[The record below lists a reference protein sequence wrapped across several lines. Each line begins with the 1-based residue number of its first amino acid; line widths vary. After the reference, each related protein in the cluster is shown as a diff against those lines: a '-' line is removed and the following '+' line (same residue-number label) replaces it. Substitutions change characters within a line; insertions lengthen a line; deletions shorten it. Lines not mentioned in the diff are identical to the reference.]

1 MQMTEL
7 TKNKN
12 EKVILDTLRI
22 ANSALKLKNLK
33 LNSLLEITNAI
44 NNNFSKEQLL
54 KIFEFVLRSQLN
66 IGKMAFYTC
75 DDEWHCS
82 LRYGLDM
89 RFEEDESAKQILLFK
104 EVTELDEDRH
114 SCLDKFEVVIPVF
127 HKSKPLAFLLL
138 GDIREDL
145 IDNTQTRHIPFIQ
158 TLANIITVAIENK
171 KLAKDNLRQAAVR
184 KELEL
189 ASEMQAMLFPNA
201 LPKDDKIEIAA
212 YYQPHQE
219 IGGDYYDF
227 VKLNDNEVA
236 LCMADVSGKGVSAA
250 LLMANF
256 QANIRALFY
265 HSSSL
270 PEIITELNKRVNA
283 SAKGEKFITLF
294 LAKYNFIT
302 RVMTYINAGQNP
314 PLFLYDNTVS
324 QLSVGCP
331 GLGMLEEIRS
341 IKEGIINVPTGAS
354 LICYTDG
361 VTELENEESKEF
373 GLSKLELI
381 LVEKQNSSMKDLN
394 DYVVT
399 KLKKHKGSRGYVD
412 DIALLS
418 CRFL

>member
-66 IGKMAFYTC
+66 IGKMAYYTC
-75 DDEWHCS
+75 EDEWQCS
-82 LRYGLDM
+82 LRYGLDL
-89 RFEEDESAKQILLFK
+89 RFDEDEVANNILEFK
-104 EVTELDEDRH
+104 DVTELDGERH
-114 SCLDKFEVVIPVF
+114 PCLDKFEVVIPVL
-127 HKSKPLAFLLL
+127 HKSRPLAFLLL

-145 IDNTQTRHIPFIQ
+145 IDNTQTRHIPFVQ

-171 KLAKDNLRQAAVR
+171 KLAKENLRQAAVK

-294 LAKYNFIT
+294 LAKYNFVT

-341 IKEGIINVPTGAS
+341 IKEGIINVPAS
-354 LICYTDG
+354 AALVCYTDG
-361 VTELENEESKEF
+361 VTELENEDGKEF

-381 LVEKQNSSMKDLN
+381 LVEKQNATMRDLN
-394 DYVVT
+394 DYIVT
-399 KLKKHKGSRGYVD
+399 KLRKHKGRRGYVD

>member
-1 MQMTEL
+1 MTEL

-66 IGKMAFYTC
+66 IGRMAFYTC
-75 DDEWHCS
+75 DEEWRCS

-89 RFEEDESAKQILLFK
+89 RFDEDEAAKQILVFK
-104 EVTELDEDRH
+104 EVKELDEERH
-114 SCLDKFEVVIPVF
+114 PCFDKFEVVIPVF
-127 HKSKPLAFLLL
+127 HKSRPLAFLLL

-171 KLAKDNLRQAAVR
+171 KLAKDNLRQAAVK

-212 YYQPHQE
+212 FYQPHQE

-270 PEIITELNKRVNA
+270 PDIITELNKRVNA

-294 LAKYNFIT
+294 VAKYNFIT

-341 IKEGIINVPTGAS
+341 IKEGIINVPEGAS

-381 LVEKQNSSMKDLN
+381 LVEKQNSSMKELN

>member
-7 TKNKN
+7 TRNKN

-66 IGKMAFYTC
+66 IGKMAFFTHET
-75 DDEWHCS
+75 EWQCS
-82 LRYGLDM
+82 LRYGLDL
-89 RFEEDESAKQILLFK
+89 RFDEDETAKQILFFK
-104 EVTELDEDRH
+104 EVTELNEDKH
-114 SCLDKFEVVIPVF
+114 PVLEKFEVIIPVF
-127 HKSKPLAFLLL
+127 HKSRPLAYLLL

-145 IDNTQTRHIPFIQ
+145 IDNTQTRHIPFVQ

-171 KLAKDNLRQAAVR
+171 KLAKENVRQAAVK

-201 LPKDDKIEIAA
+201 LPKDDKIEISAF
-212 YYQPHQE
+212 YQPHQE

-227 VKLNDNEVA
+227 VKLNNNEVA

-270 PEIITELNKRVNA
+270 PEIIQELNKRVNA

-294 LAKYNFIT
+294 VAKYNFIT

-314 PLFLYDNTVS
+314 PLFLYDNTIS

-331 GLGMLEEIRS
+331 GLGMLEELRS
-341 IKEGIINVPTGAS
+341 IKEGIINVPQGSA

-361 VTELENEESKEF
+361 VTELENEDGKEF

-381 LVEKQNSSMKDLN
+381 LVENQNSTMNDLN
-394 DYVVT
+394 NYVVT
-399 KLKKHKGSRGYVD
+399 KLKKHKGRKDYVD

>member
-1 MQMTEL
+1 MTEL
-7 TKNKN
+7 TKSKN

-44 NNNFSKEQLL
+44 NNNFSREQLL

-66 IGKMAFYTC
+66 IGKMAFYTYEN
-75 DDEWHCS
+75 EWMCS
-82 LRYGLDM
+82 LRYGLD
-89 RFEEDESAKQILLFK
+89 RHFDEEETSKQLLVFR
-104 EVTELDEDRH
+104 EVVELDSDRH
-114 SCLDKFEVVIPVF
+114 ESLNPFEVIIPVF
-127 HKSKPLAFLLL
+127 HKSKPLAYLLL

-145 IDNTQTRHIPFIQ
+145 IESTQTRHIPFVQ

-171 KLAKDNLRQAAVR
+171 KLAKENVRQAAVK

-201 LPKDDKIEIAA
+201 LPKDEKIELSA

-227 VKLNDNEVA
+227 VKINDNEVA
-236 LCMADVSGKGVSAA
+236 MCMADVSGKGVSAA

-270 PEIITELNKRVNA
+270 PDIIQELNKRVNA

-294 LAKYNFIT
+294 VAKYNFIT

-324 QLSVGCP
+324 QLSTGCP

-341 IKEGIINVPTGAS
+341 IKEGIINVPPNAS

-361 VTELENEESKEF
+361 VTELENEDGKEF

-381 LVEKQNSSMKDLN
+381 LVEKQNATMKELN
-394 DYVVT
+394 EYVVNR
-399 KLKKHKGSRGYVD
+399 LKKHKGKMGYVD

>member
-1 MQMTEL
+1 MTEL

-66 IGKMAFYTC
+66 IGRMAFYTC
-75 DDEWHCS
+75 DEEWRCS

-89 RFEEDESAKQILLFK
+89 RFEEDEAANQILFFK
-104 EVTELDEDRH
+104 EVTEFTEERH
-114 SCLDKFEVVIPVF
+114 SCFDKFEVIIPVF

-145 IDNTQTRHIPFIQ
+145 IDNAQTRHIPFIQ

-212 YYQPHQE
+212 FYQPHQE

-294 LAKYNFIT
+294 VAKYNFIT

-341 IKEGIINVPTGAS
+341 IKEGIINVPAGAA

-381 LVEKQNSSMKDLN
+381 LVEKQNASMKELN
-394 DYVVT
+394 DYVVA

>member
-66 IGKMAFYTC
+66 IGRMAFYTC
-75 DDEWHCS
+75 DEEWRCS

-89 RFEEDESAKQILLFK
+89 RFEEEEAAIQVLLFK
-104 EVTELDEDRH
+104 EVTEFTEERH
-114 SCLDKFEVVIPVF
+114 ACFDKFEVVIPVF

-212 YYQPHQE
+212 FYQPHQE

-341 IKEGIINVPTGAS
+341 IKEGIINVPAGAA

-381 LVEKQNSSMKDLN
+381 LVEKQNSSMKELN

>member
-1 MQMTEL
+1 MTEL
-7 TKNKN
+7 IKNKN

-44 NNNFSKEQLL
+44 NNNFSKDQLL

-75 DDEWHCS
+75 EADWQCS
-82 LRYGLDM
+82 MRYGLDSH
-89 RFEEDESAKQILLFK
+89 FDEEETAKQILFFK
-104 EVTELDEDRH
+104 EVVELNEERH
-114 SCLDKFEVVIPVF
+114 PCFDKFEVIIPVF
-127 HKSKPLAFLLL
+127 HKSNPLAYLLL

-145 IDNTQTRHIPFIQ
+145 IENTQTRHIPFVQ

-171 KLAKDNLRQAAVR
+171 KLAKENVRQAAVK

-201 LPKDDKIEIAA
+201 LPKDDKIELAA

-265 HSSSL
+265 HSTSL
-270 PEIITELNKRVNA
+270 PEIIQELNKRVNA
-283 SAKGEKFITLF
+283 NAKGEKFITLF
-294 LAKYNFIT
+294 VAKYNFVT

-341 IKEGIINVPTGAS
+341 IKEGIINVPSGSS

-361 VTELENEESKEF
+361 VTELENEEGKEF

-381 LVEKQNSSMKDLN
+381 LVENQNSTMNDLN
-394 DYVVT
+394 NYVIS
-399 KLKKHKGSRGYVD
+399 KLKKHKGRKGYVD